1 MVAIK
6 NGKLWFGKNGT
17 WILSGNPVTEANPQY
32 SSLPATVYAFWSG
45 YETNT
50 SGTALF
56 AEADFI
62 YPLPSGFS
70 AWDSTASGESNTSEL
85 SAGSLVLK
93 GAVLQVDCETGEPMY
108 SEISA
113 GSVVF
118 KASALQVWET
128 TPDVAEIQAGSLVF
142 KGSVLH
148 TTLQTIKG
156 GIAYDPAAQG
166 TADWYYLTD
175 NLNTYSG
182 NGWPPGC
189 SAVGLDLVGA
199 TFSSNVPVASV
210 TFPLLAGH
218 KAPSYMDDFYF
229 RIHIL
234 PNPIALGNLLS
245 AQQRDVEVWNAW
257 IDAARTLSTI
267 NESLTDGLILNR
279 PIVEPTVFQRNES
292 RIYTLN
298 IAVNGPPRIDAAYS
312 FVFDTGAIDLRVTG
326 QRVVP
331 FAIKPDW
338 SRAIRDS
345 FEWLTEILTSYA
357 GGEQRRKLRE
367 YPRRI
372 LQYRIILQGDEQ
384 QRGNILLA
392 AWQSRNFAIPL
403 WFDVTRLSSGVTS
416 NQSAIACDTRHRGFY
431 IGGLGIIRQAAFV
444 YEAFEIADMSDS
456 SITVASPLTQD
467 WPANTPVYPLRL
479 GMLDATQK
487 GKLEHAGLSVYD
499 MQFLCDDTDN
509 AYEAID
515 YTTLYRGLPVLTTP
529 NNVARDVSM
538 EWARQLEIIDFNI
551 NGRYVDDQSN
561 RAAIA
566 FDYNFLAATLAER
579 HALIQ
584 ALFARAGKFNACW
597 LASGQSDF
605 TVMQDIGAGN
615 NGITVAY
622 TGYSLYLSD
631 LPNNRRDLVIK
642 TKAGTVYYRR
652 IISATDNGDGT
663 EALVLDSALGADVA
677 VSQIKI
683 LSFLTYM
690 RLASDT
696 VTLEHETASIAQ
708 CAATFVSVL
717 DDV

>member
-1 MVAIK
+1 M
-6 NGKLWFGKNGT
+6 
-17 WILSGNPVTEANPQY
+17 
-32 SSLPATVYAFWSG
+32 
-45 YETNT
+45 
-50 SGTALF
+50 
-56 AEADFI
+56 
-62 YPLPSGFS
+62 
-70 AWDSTASGESNTSEL
+70 ASGL
-85 SAGSLVLK
+85 IV
-93 GAVLQVDCETGEPMY
+93 Y
-108 SEISA
+108 I
-113 GSVVF
+113 
-118 KASALQVWET
+118 
-128 TPDVAEIQAGSLVF
+128 
-142 KGSVLH
+142 GSVL
-148 TTLQTIKG
+148 TTETKESTYADIVSGAITYIASVLHAISADLQG
-156 GIAYDPAAQG
+156 SVAYSPNAQG
-166 TADWYYLTD
+166 TGDWYYLTD
-175 NLNTYSG
+175 DLNTYSG

-189 SAVGLDLVGA
+189 SSIGLDQVQA
-199 TFSSNVPVASV
+199 TLTNNVPVDST
-210 TFPLLAGH
+210 TFSITGGH
-218 KAPSYMDDFYF
+218 KAQSYLDDYYF
-229 RIHIL
+229 RIHIR

-267 NESLTDGLILNR
+267 NESLTDGLVLNR
-279 PIVEPTVFQRNES
+279 PIVEPTVFQTNES

-298 IAVNGPPRIDAAYS
+298 IAVNGPPRIDASYS
-312 FVFDTGAIDLRVTG
+312 FVFDTGAAELRVTG

-338 SRAIRDS
+338 SQTIRDS

-431 IGGLGIIRQAAFV
+431 IGGLGIIRQSAFV

-566 FDYNFLAATLAER
+566 FDYNFLAATLADR

-605 TVMQDIGAGN
+605 TVMQAIGAGN